1 MELLNRIDHG
11 LARVERVV
19 AAGMLGIMGVVVF
32 LSVVHRMTAS
42 GFAQIAPDVTV
53 PSLALDAAQ
62 PFALAL
68 TLWVGMLGA
77 SLAAHERRHLALDVG
92 SKVWPESLR
101 PWVAAV
107 GHVVTAL
114 FCLVV
119 LWLGWGSLGG
129 HFTLW
134 METDGGGG
142 TLSGTSIPKWAAVTA
157 IPWGMGTLAFRFLL
171 EAARTVRG
179 EVPSDADDTLHQ
191 LGITTEEAQP

>member
-1 MELLNRIDHG
+1 MELLNRLDAG

-42 GFAQIAPDVTV
+42 GLAKVAPDVTV
-53 PSLALDAAQ
+53 PTLALDSAQ

-92 SKVWPESLR
+92 SKVWPASMR

-114 FCLVV
+114 FCIVTLV
-119 LWLGWGSLGG
+119 LGWTSLGG

-191 LGITTEEAQP
+191 LGITTEEQP